1 MGNPRVSILL
11 PTYNRA
17 EILPICIE
25 AVIAQEFSDWEL
37 IVLDDCSEDNTQF
50 IAEDFSKRDLRIHYH
65 RNHIR
70 KGLPLNR
77 NVGISLSKGDL
88 IFFIEDDLLL
98 DKQCLY
104 QILLS
109 FDTVK
114 KNGMLGGI
122 APRLIDDNP
131 PSASISNQPFILN
144 RLTGEIINNYSIIA
158 DSIIPVITM
167 HACSLYP
174 KAVLEEVGLYSGLF
188 IGNYL
193 REESD
198 LNFRIAKKGYHFY
211 YTSKAFAYHK
221 RYPSGS
227 FRKMPWRS
235 YLYFS
240 IRNHCVF
247 VIRIFGARALYM
259 IPFYLFN
266 VCSRRMGV
274 KLNIPRRKI

>member
-1 MGNPRVSILL
+1 MSTPKVSILL

-17 EILPICIE
+17 EILPSCIE
-25 AVIAQEFSDWEL
+25 GVIAQDFSDWEL
-37 IVLDDCSEDNTQF
+37 IVLDDCSDDNTQS
-50 IAEDFSKRDLRIHYH
+50 IAEDFSTIDLRIHYH
-65 RNHIR
+65 RNCIR

-77 NVGISLSKGDL
+77 NVGISLSKGEF

-104 QILLS
+104 HLLHS
-109 FDTVK
+109 FDNIK
-114 KNGMLGGI
+114 KTEMIGGI

-131 PSASISNQPFILN
+131 PSGPLSDQPFILN
-144 RLTGEIINNYSIIA
+144 KFTGEIFNNYSITA
-158 DSIIPVITM
+158 DSVLSVITT
-167 HACSLYP
+167 HACTLYP
-174 KAVLEEVGLYSGLF
+174 KRVVEEVGQYSALF

-198 LNFRIAKKGYHFY
+198 FNFRIAKKGYHFY
-211 YTSKAFAYHK
+211 YTSKAFAYHR

-227 FRKMPWRS
+227 FRKMPWSS

-247 VIRIFGARALYM
+247 VIRIFGVRALYM
-259 IPFYLFN
+259 IPFYCLSIGFKGLQA
-266 VCSRRMGV
+266 RI
-274 KLNIPRRKI
+274 K